1 MPHKLEKLVVDA
13 LGACQELRQFTSGK
27 TLDDVLLDRGLQLV
41 IERLFEIL
49 GEALYRIRNLDE
61 SIFDQIT
68 DGHRIIGTRNL
79 LAHGYDIVDHE
90 ILWAAIQS
98 SLSFLEQDLNGIVGR
113 S

>member
-49 GEALYRIRNLDE
+49 GVRPCIAFGIWMSRF
-61 SIFDQIT
+61 S
-68 DGHRIIGTRNL
+68 TR
-79 LAHGYDIVDHE
+79 
-90 ILWAAIQS
+90 
-98 SLSFLEQDLNGIVGR
+98 
-113 S
+113 